1 MLAVQ
6 VRTTGTRTM
15 LAALF
20 RTTGTRTM
28 LAGECPLCG
37 AERLEDGAPASHR
50 RYAASY
56 TVPLQTQLAQIAF
69 RNRLHLV

>member
-6 VRTTGTRTM
+6 FRTTGTRTM

-37 AERLEDGAPASHR
+37 AERLEDGAPAPHR
-50 RYAASY
+50 RYA
-56 TVPLQTQLAQIAF
+56 VKVQF
-69 RNRLHLV
+69 HRG